1 MTPADPLREKLK
13 ALVEEWR
20 RPTSSSPESYARYL
34 TGAVFAD
41 QLVAILDE
49 TEPKPLKLGHE
60 FERAPGKCHKVVGIK
75 VCGQPREAH

>member
-60 FERAPGKCHKVVGIK
+60 FVPHDGDERDCS
-75 VCGQPREAH
+75 GQPREAH